1 MASPL
6 PPPATH
12 PLLPCSLTAG
22 WEIVTR
28 TRLPRRDAAD
38 QPLGGVS
45 AAAYLPDRDELWLLS
60 DAPKG
65 RLVGWAGIRQLGR
78 EPLRPITAIALSGSA
93 AQPLPEEIDGEGL
106 VLRGGAA
113 WVASEGRRRR
123 ERPAQLLRFDRS
135 SGRLTL
141 AVALPPDWQPGPSR
155 GLEANRGPESLA
167 LLPPAAQQAVA
178 QQRVAPQAVGPA
190 RQQEAGQLLMA
201 AESSL
206 RQDPPGQARL
216 LLWSLV
222 EPLPSPRPLAS
233 LRLPDGADWGLT
245 DLLALP
251 QQGSSGWLLAL
262 LRSFEPPDRW
272 QARLALYPLP
282 TASST
287 ATAVAGAVAAP
298 VAATASWDLL
308 QTGLPADNWEAMAPG
323 PALPDGRPTLLLAS
337 DDNFSPLQDSHLV
350 QIAPSR
356 CRKR

>member
-1 MASPL
+1 MIQPVT
-6 PPPATH
+6 PPAPP
-12 PLLPCSLTAG
+12 PLLPCSPTAG

-28 TRLPRRDAAD
+28 TRLPRRDAAG
-38 QPLGGVS
+38 QPLGGFS
-45 AAAYLPDRDELWLLS
+45 AATYLPDRDELWLLS

-78 EPLRPITAIALSGSA
+78 LPLKPIAAVALSGSA
-93 AQPLPEEIDGEGL
+93 AQPLPEEMDGEGL

-123 ERPAQLLRFDRS
+123 ERPAQLLRFDRN

-141 AVALPPDWQPGPSR
+141 AVALPPDWQPLPGS

-167 LLPPAAQQAVA
+167 LLPKE
-178 QQRVAPQAVGPA
+178 
-190 RQQEAGQLLMA
+190 QEAEQLLMA
-201 AESSL
+201 SETSL

-216 LLWSLV
+216 LLWTLL
-222 EPLPSPRPLAS
+222 EPLPSPRPLTP
-233 LRLPDGADWGLT
+233 LRLPDGADWALT

-272 QARLALYPLP
+272 QARLALYPKP
-282 TASST
+282 DATA
-287 ATAVAGAVAAP
+287 AVAGAVAVP
-298 VAATASWDLL
+298 VAETASWDLL

-323 PALPDGRPTLLLAS
+323 PPLPDGRHTLLLAS